1 LGISD
6 SEVARR
12 VGIAQPRYANYV
24 NDANEPDL
32 ATLVRICRVL
42 GTSPDVVLGFAE
54 AARGELEEVL
64 VARVAAVAAAIDLPR
79 LKIAAALMDTLAS
92 MPED

>member
-1 LGISD
+1 MSD

-32 ATLVRICRVL
+32 ATLARICRAL
-42 GTSPDVVLGFAE
+42 STSPDAVLGFAAE
-54 AARGELEEVL
+54 PKGELGEVL
-64 VARVAAVAAAIDLPR
+64 LARIAAAAAVVGISR
-79 LKIAAALMDTLAS
+79 LKVAAALMDTLAS